1 MLIYIPSLANV
12 RHARIEELSQ
22 ISELIQE
29 IRNMENIR
37 EKQPSHFYYKGKNI
51 IHFHTDNR
59 EIFADIGSKRIKID
73 VPLSA
78 IQIEKIKMEIKTY
91 EREIS
96 SAREM
101 PQ

>member
-51 IHFHTDNR
+51 IHFHMDNSD
-59 EIFADIGSKRIKID
+59 IFADIGNKRIKID
-73 VPLSA
+73 IPLNA
-78 IQIEKIKMEIKTY
+78 IQIDKIKTEIKTY
-91 EREIS
+91 ELEIA

-101 PQ
+101 SQ